1 MPSFQES
8 GCLENQAK
16 PGCCL
21 EVNINTLG
29 SPVYMEPANG
39 QVKQMWTAEIASGE
53 ITSGIGRMK
62 SGLTTSTNQ
71 PLSLD
76 NSLGR
81 YRPHNWSYFGKCTG
95 QGLYLVTD
103 MEIHHEMKIIAQFC
117 LHTLWLVLETKIY
130 QLINEKVELI
140 DNAVFFPR
148 GKINRQRNY
157 NM

>member
-21 EVNINTLG
+21 EVNINTSG
-29 SPVYMEPANG
+29 SPVYMEPAYG

-71 PLSLD
+71 PLYLD
-76 NSLGR
+76 IAWADIDLIIDHVSANAQVKDYTLSQTWR
-81 YRPHNWSYFGKCTG
+81 FT
-95 QGLYLVTD
+95 
-103 MEIHHEMKIIAQFC
+103 MK
-117 LHTLWLVLETKIY
+117 
-130 QLINEKVELI
+130 
-140 DNAVFFPR
+140 
-148 GKINRQRNY
+148 
-157 NM
+157 